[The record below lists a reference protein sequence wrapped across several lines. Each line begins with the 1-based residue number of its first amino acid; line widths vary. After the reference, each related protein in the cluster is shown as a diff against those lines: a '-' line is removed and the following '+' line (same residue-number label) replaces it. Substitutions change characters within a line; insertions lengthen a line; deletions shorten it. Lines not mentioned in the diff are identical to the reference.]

1 MKEIVNCDYVA
12 GELEIFE
19 DEESLNRSTCNLK
32 IIVNSADDEVANDET
47 TLSPESNLDKI
58 ASKSATTVAESIFT
72 SKKKRLISADSGFGS
87 YGRSA
92 LYTSGSIDSMATFLT
107 APQYPSMLNTKSAI
121 TETNQSLNET
131 QCDIENQLVENMND
145 ENGDTILPLVSETT
159 ASEAIPQFVQRYEK
173 IQTFQK
179 NHRNTTVNSIDDANN
194 FVLDSRLINH
204 NDGFHEVSHYYDEHG
219 SPKVREKCRPS
230 RKKSTLKQ
238 ELKARSLGASYDN
251 NLMLSKV
258 KTNDTPS
265 CVSFTRLFKKLR
277 ETFCKFFI
285 FPFFILFCGVIQ
297 LKWLINKSNLF
308 EVIVIFRY
316 YVSSNINV
324 RNRRCYVIC

>member
-1 MKEIVNCDYVA
+1 MKEIANVDYVA
-12 GELEIFE
+12 GKLEMFE

-32 IIVNSADDEVANDET
+32 IVINSADDEIADNET
-47 TLSPESNLDKI
+47 TVSPESNLDKA

-72 SKKKRLISADSGFGS
+72 SNKKRLISADSGFGS

-92 LYTSGSIDSMATFLT
+92 FYTSGSIDSMATLLT
-107 APQYPSMLNTKSAI
+107 APQYPSMLNTKSGI

-131 QCDIENQLVENMND
+131 QCDIENQLVANNND
-145 ENGDTILPLVSETT
+145 ENDDKIVPLVSETT

-204 NDGFHEVSHYYDEHG
+204 NDGFHQVLHYYDEHG

-230 RKKSTLKQ
+230 RKRSTLKQ

-251 NLMLSKV
+251 DLMLSKV

-265 CVSFTRLFKKLR
+265 CVSFSRLFKKLR
-277 ETFCKFFI
+277 ETFCKFLLFSL
-285 FPFFILFCGVIQ
+285 FLLILSRF
-297 LKWLINKSNLF
+297 LSA
-308 EVIVIFRY
+308 
-316 YVSSNINV
+316 
-324 RNRRCYVIC
+324 

>member
-1 MKEIVNCDYVA
+1 MKDIASVDYVA

-32 IIVNSADDEVANDET
+32 IVINSADDEVLNDET
-47 TLSPESNLDKI
+47 TLSPESNLDKS
-58 ASKSATTVAESIFT
+58 ASKSAITVAESIFT

-92 LYTSGSIDSMATFLT
+92 LYTSGSIDSMATLLT
-107 APQYPSMLNTKSAI
+107 APQYPSMLNTKPGI

-131 QCDIENQLVENMND
+131 QCDIENQLVENNNDD
-145 ENGDTILPLVSETT
+145 ENDDKILPLVSEAT
-159 ASEAIPQFVQRYEK
+159 ASEAIPQFIKRYEK

-204 NDGFHEVSHYYDEHG
+204 NDGFHQVSHYYDEHG

-238 ELKARSLGASYDN
+238 ELKARSLGASYDD

-258 KTNDTPS
+258 KTNETPS

-277 ETFCKFFI
+277 ETFCKFFN
-285 FPFFILFCGVIQ
+285 FLLPSFSHFLPV
-297 LKWLINKSNLF
+297 
-308 EVIVIFRY
+308 
-316 YVSSNINV
+316 
-324 RNRRCYVIC
+324 